1 MAVRTVRDVRTKGA
15 IVSRRRSS
23 RTVPGAAA
31 IIAVGLLAFGTSGCG
46 DETSDA
52 APPVTE
58 AAAAAAT
65 TTTTLGPYV
74 PPQGDIVGEALV
86 AANVPDLAGQFSTLA
101 GLLVRADLV
110 EPLRGDGPFTVFAP
124 LNDAFGKLPAAT
136 LDAVYADPDLLA
148 SVLTY
153 HVVPGSYA
161 MADVK
166 DGTELETLEGT
177 TLTITKK
184 GDATFVNGIE
194 IVAADVPA
202 TNGLIN
208 VIGDVLVPG

>member
-1 MAVRTVRDVRTKGA
+1 M
-15 IVSRRRSS
+15 SRRSS
-23 RTVPGAAA
+23 RTLASAVVAA
-31 IIAVGLLAFGTSGCG
+31 GLLAFGASGCAE
-46 DETSDA
+46 ETSDA
-52 APPVTE
+52 APAATE
-58 AAAAAAT
+58 APAAAAT

-74 PPQGDIVGEALV
+74 PPPGDIVGEALV
-86 AANVPDLAGQFSTLA
+86 AANVPELAGQFSTLA

-110 EPLRGDGPFTVFAP
+110 APLRGEGPFTVFAP
-124 LNDAFGKLPAAT
+124 LNAAFEKVPAAT

-153 HVVPGSYA
+153 HVVPGEYT
-161 MADVK
+161 MADIE

-184 GDATFVNGIE
+184 GDATFVNGYE
-194 IVAADVPA
+194 IAAADVPA

-208 VIGDVLVPG
+208 VISDVLVPG